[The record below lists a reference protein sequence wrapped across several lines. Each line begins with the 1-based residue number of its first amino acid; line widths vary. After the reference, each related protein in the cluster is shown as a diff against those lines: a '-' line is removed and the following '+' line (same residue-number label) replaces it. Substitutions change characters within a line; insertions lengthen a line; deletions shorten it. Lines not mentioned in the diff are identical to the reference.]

1 MGEFVLSHPDI
12 RCPENGAYY
21 SANLANRTEW
31 DLGVRA
37 FVDYANE
44 RSTPSGK
51 PHSLRYSGA
60 LVADVHRCLI
70 DGGIYFYPPDERY
83 PNAKLR
89 LQYECA
95 PLAFIVEAA
104 GGAASTG
111 RERVLEVQPQ
121 DPHQRVPLAIGS
133 KALVE
138 RYERL
143 VAEQTLAV

>member
-1 MGEFVLSHPDI
+1 M
-12 RCPENGAYY
+12 
-21 SANLANRTEW
+21 
-31 DLGVRA
+31 
-37 FVDYANE
+37 
-44 RSTPSGK
+44 
-51 PHSLRYSGA
+51 
-60 LVADVHRCLI
+60 HRCLI

-95 PLAFIVEAA
+95 PLAYIVEAA

-111 RERVLEVQPQ
+111 RERVLEVTPQ

-133 KALVE
+133 TALVE

-143 VAEQTLAV
+143 VAEHA